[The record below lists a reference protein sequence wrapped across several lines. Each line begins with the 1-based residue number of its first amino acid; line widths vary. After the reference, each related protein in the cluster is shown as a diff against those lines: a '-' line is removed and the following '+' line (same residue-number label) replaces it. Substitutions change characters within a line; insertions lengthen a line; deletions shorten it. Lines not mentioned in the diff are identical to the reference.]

1 MYEFLAILVGL
12 LVGLVVW
19 QIERPRLRI
28 VAIIVAGVIL
38 GPLVSAMAGEL
49 AESWAFAVL
58 DAAQVMAG
66 AVVALAV
73 VTRLRTGTFW

>member
-28 VAIIVAGVIL
+28 VAIVLAGVIL

>member
-28 VAIIVAGVIL
+28 VAIVVAGMIL

-49 AESWAFAVL
+49 AASWAFAVL

-73 VTRLRTGTFW
+73 VTRLRTGTFR